1 MRKGGIVMPK
11 KDEFIEKAFEVFEQD
26 GIPTERQKD
35 MMLNRILIECKAE
48 DTSGIGKIKK
58 MIVTYPWRF
67 AFTASAVQAVVFTM
81 IFGTQYTNLFLSFFG
96 G

>member
-1 MRKGGIVMPK
+1 MPK
-11 KDEFIEKAFEVFEQD
+11 KDEFLKKAFEMLEQD
-26 GIPTERQKD
+26 GIPTEQQKEI
-35 MMLNRILIECKAE
+35 MLNHILIESKAE
-48 DTSGIGKIKK
+48 KTSKIDKVKK
-58 MIVTYPWRF
+58 LIVSYPWRI

>member
-1 MRKGGIVMPK
+1 MPR

-26 GIPTERQKD
+26 GIPTEQQRD
-35 MMLNRILIECKAE
+35 MMLSRILTECKAE

>member
-1 MRKGGIVMPK
+1 M
-11 KDEFIEKAFEVFEQD
+11 EKRDDFFNRAFEVLDQQAVK
-26 GIPTERQKD
+26 PTEQQKER
-35 MMLNRILIECKAE
+35 MLNNILMECKAE
-48 DTSGIGKIKK
+48 NISAVGRLKRFVVFK
-58 MIVTYPWRF
+58 PWKF